1 MDTAPRTLLIAN
13 RGEIAVR
20 IIRTAQA
27 RGLTAVAVRSTD
39 EEALGAAAGLHV
51 QLADR
56 VVTLPGRGAAACL
69 DAEAVV
75 AAAREAGA
83 QLVHPGYGFLAES
96 ARLAQ
101 LTAEAG
107 LTWVGP
113 SPAALELFG
122 DKRAT
127 RQRAVELG
135 IPVPAATGLLEGDG
149 GTAVAAVRRLLA
161 EHPDGIAIKA
171 VAGGGGR
178 GIRLVTDASELERAL
193 TACAAEARAAVEAQM
208 LADTAATTA
217 SSRRPS

>member
-1 MDTAPRTLLIAN
+1 
-13 RGEIAVR
+13 
-20 IIRTAQA
+20 
-27 RGLTAVAVRSTD
+27 
-39 EEALGAAAGLHV
+39 
-51 QLADR
+51 
-56 VVTLPGRGAAACL
+56 
-69 DAEAVV
+69 
-75 AAAREAGA
+75 
-83 QLVHPGYGFLAES
+83 
-96 ARLAQ
+96 
-101 LTAEAG
+101 G

-193 TACAAEARAAVEAQM
+193 TACAAEARAGFGDDRVFAEALVTDARHIEVQVLGTRGGAGGHGAGEGAGDGSDEHVVVLGDRDCSIQRRRQKLVEVAPAPH
-208 LADTAATTA
+208 LSDDLRARLHAD
-217 SSRRPS
+217 